1 MTAGTTTGHA
11 PDWTRLLADWDRQQS
26 GYLRHREE
34 RFTAALD
41 ALEELVG
48 DRLAAGGTVL
58 DLACGPGSFSARVL
72 ERFPAV
78 RVVAVDVDPVLL
90 AVGAAALAGSA
101 DRLTWVDA
109 DLRDPGWP
117 ARLPVAQVDAVVS
130 STALHWLSA
139 GQLASTY
146 RRVAGLLAP
155 GGVLANADNMAYDPA
170 QPALTRLSDAT
181 ERRRAQQAFGVEGA
195 PDWDAWW
202 ATALAAPE
210 LAGAVAERDR
220 RNAAGRGPDDHEPGA
235 RLTGV
240 RLHVAALLEAGFTEA
255 GTIWQD
261 HDDRVVLGVR

>member
-1 MTAGTTTGHA
+1 MTSTTT
-11 PDWTRLLADWDRQQS
+11 DFIRLLADWDRQQS
-26 GYLRHREE
+26 GYLLQREG

-41 ALEELVG
+41 TMAELVG

-72 ERFPAV
+72 DRFPAA
-78 RVVAVDVDPVLL
+78 RVVAVDMDPVLV
-90 AVGAAALAGSA
+90 AVGSAALADRA
-101 DRLTWVDA
+101 DRLSWVDA

-117 ARLPVAQVDAVVS
+117 ARLPVGEVDAVVS

-139 GQLASTY
+139 GQLAATY
-146 RRVAGLLAP
+146 RRVAGLLRP
-155 GGVLANADNMAYDPA
+155 GGVLLNADNMAYDPGQEVFA
-170 QPALTRLSDAT
+170 RLTAAA
-181 ERRRAQQAFGVEGA
+181 ERRRAEQAFGTEGA
-195 PDWDAWW
+195 PDWDTWW
-202 ATALAAPE
+202 AAAVAAPE

-220 RNAAGRGPDDHEPGA
+220 RNAAERGPDDHDPGA

-261 HDDRVVLGVR
+261 HDDRVLLGVR